1 MAKLTGPL
9 FSLDARGKLG
19 KSLVFIGWK
28 GIKTVRQWLVPAN
41 PKSTGQGNIRTVI
54 GNLGKTIGKIIVDSA
69 FHDQLVNLELI
80 PDQQTKQSYLVQY
93 IKDNYITGAG
103 ATMTAAYNAQLALYT
118 GSAGL
123 TSWSAA
129 AGNLVLTAFNSTYDN
144 IATWQKGLGLFL
156 LAKAA
161 VALEFTGT
169 PYTYAKAPA
178 SWTVSRIHAMITD
191 MTGAG

>member
-1 MAKLTGPL
+1 MAKVTGPL
-9 FSLDARGKLG
+9 MSLDARGKLG
-19 KSLVFIGWK
+19 KVLVFIGWK
-28 GIKTVRQWLVPAN
+28 GIKTVRQWLKPAN
-41 PKSTGQGNIRTVI
+41 PKSTGQGNIRTII
-54 GNLGKTIGKIIVDSA
+54 GNLGKAVGKIVKESA
-69 FHDQLVNLELI
+69 FHDQLVTLELI

-93 IKDNYITGAG
+93 IKDNYAAG
-103 ATMTAAYNAQLALYT
+103 KGGTMTGNYNTILAEYT

-129 AGNLVLTAFNSTYDN
+129 AGNLNILAFNSSYDN
-144 IATWQKGLGLFL
+144 ITNWQKGLGLYL

-161 VALEFTGT
+161 VALSFTGT

-191 MTGAG
+191 MTGSG